1 MNSFSKWLA
10 LASLGLVV
18 ACDNNSPDD
27 NNQSNGP
34 TPGPNPEPVSLQQE
48 TIDLPSAAR
57 PPQTP
62 GSDGVLV
69 TNEKLLAQFGGSE
82 FDLNRARYTRYFLS
96 NQADNQPQAIVVLI
110 PGFFGG
116 AAEFRA
122 LAENVMRRAQAEQ
135 SLSIEVWA
143 IDRRSNQL
151 EDTAG
156 LDIAEELQDPLV
168 GLDFLFGE
176 QLGLPLSQP
185 LEESV
190 NRRAVY
196 YNGTSD
202 TAFMA
207 NWTYLVHTLDIDAV
221 VERAL
226 ETVEN
231 NNVFLGGH
239 SAGTGY
245 TARYAATD
253 FNFSGG
259 DPIPGFEKV
268 RGLILLEGGGA
279 SNADTAPTEAELDLI
294 EARFDGALFA
304 AVRDQIPYCADAIT
318 TCSVETAALD
328 CADLANQQCVEPTS
342 AFSSLNGLLPPQIS
356 AASEVTALDAD
367 LNGDGVLSI
376 LQQEIDG
383 VPGNSAIQQVPEL
396 ASLAVLLGSGASS
409 SLNLLGQFLDDD
421 GIVADLAGFLATSH
435 GFPGPEVDGVR
446 TWLNGDEVPPEALPD
461 NGFPPETLEEVG
473 LWGQE
478 LEPTDL
484 PGQIVP
490 AFYQGGTNFVDWYY
504 PSSGL
509 GVTSGLGLDTSA
521 LSSPPP
527 LGRGRTDIDN
537 RTQGGAIDIPV
548 IAFGGSNGLTPTP
561 SSWLAFAQLISMC
574 TAPACDGV
582 TPRLVS
588 ADTPNTAF
596 PTYGE
601 ISGGFEVHMTEGY
614 SHVDIVTAVDDG
626 TNNVIAPL
634 VAFIVRHLQ

>member
-10 LASLGLVV
+10 ALASLGLLF
-18 ACDNNSPDD
+18 ACDNNSSSNDS
-27 NNQSNGP
+27 QSG
-34 TPGPNPEPVSLQQE
+34 GSAPEPVTLQQQ
-48 TIDLPSAAR
+48 TIDLPSVAR
-57 PPQTP
+57 PAQTP
-62 GSDGVLV
+62 GSSGVTV
-69 TNEKLLAQFGGSE
+69 TNEKLLAQFGSADV
-82 FDLNRARYTRYFLS
+82 DLNRARYTRYFLS
-96 NQADNQPQAIVVLI
+96 DQVDIQPQAIVVLI
-110 PGFFGG
+110 PGFLGG

-122 LAENVMRRAQAEQ
+122 LADNVMRRAQAEQ
-135 SLSIEVWA
+135 SLALEVWA
-143 IDRRSNQL
+143 IDRRSAQL
-151 EDTAG
+151 EDTEG
-156 LDIAEELQDPLV
+156 LDVAEELRDPLV

-176 QLGLPLSQP
+176 QLGLTLSQP
-185 LEESV
+185 LVDSV
-190 NRRAVY
+190 NRRALY
-196 YNGTSD
+196 YNASSD

-226 ETVEN
+226 ETAVN

-259 DPIPGFEKV
+259 EPQPGFEKV

-279 SNADTAPTEAELDLI
+279 SNSEVAPTDAELDLI

-304 AVRDQIPYCADAIT
+304 AVRDQLPYCADGVT
-318 TCSVETAALD
+318 TCTVETAEQD
-328 CADLANQQCVEPTS
+328 CAGLTNLQCVEPTS
-342 AFSSLNGLLPPQIS
+342 AYASLNGLLPPQVS

-367 LNGDGVLSI
+367 VNGDGVLSI

-383 VPGNSAIQQVPEL
+383 VAGNTAIQQVPEL
-396 ASLAVLLGSGASS
+396 TSLGLLLGTGNSS

-421 GIVADLAGFLATSH
+421 GVVADLAAFLATSH
-435 GFPGPEVDGVR
+435 GFPGPEIDGIR
-446 TWLNGDEVPPEALPD
+446 TWLNGDEVPEQAVPD
-461 NGFPPETLEEVG
+461 NGPPPQNAEDIG

-490 AFYQGGTNFVDWYY
+490 AFYRGGTNFVDWYY

-509 GVTSGLGLDTSA
+509 GVTAGLGLDTSA

-527 LGRGRTDIDN
+527 LGRGRSDIDN
-537 RTQGGAIDIPV
+537 RTQGGAINIPV

-561 SSWLAFAQLISMC
+561 SSWLRFAQLIATC

-596 PTYGE
+596 PTYGD
-601 ISGGFEVHMTEGY
+601 ISGGFEVYMSEGY
-614 SHVDIVTAVDDG
+614 SHVDIVTADDTE
-626 TNNVIAPL
+626 TNNVIAPM
-634 VAFIVRHLQ
+634 VAFIARHLQ